1 MLGIN
6 QEMENFHLVVNDD
19 DGFMTNLVRGHEE
32 IHVYVEH
39 PVDDPILVDEGDDIG
54 KDVQPLLMEKNLIGY
69 YNGDDSDEMYAND
82 DIFNNED
89 EPIEVDVE

>member
-69 YNGDDSDEMYAND
+69 YDGDDSDEMYAND
-82 DIFNNED
+82 IFNNKD